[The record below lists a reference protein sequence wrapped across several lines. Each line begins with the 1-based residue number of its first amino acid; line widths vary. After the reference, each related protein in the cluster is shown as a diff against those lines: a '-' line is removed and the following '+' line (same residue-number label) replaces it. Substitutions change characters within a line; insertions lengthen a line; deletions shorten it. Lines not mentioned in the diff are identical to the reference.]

1 MRGQIWSL
9 DFSVSIVIFLIVLIP
24 FMLIWGYM
32 YAENEEKRM
41 FDDMETRAMSISDS
55 LVRLGGVPDD
65 WNATSVEVIGLA
77 SEENVLDPGKV
88 SSFDSMNYSHVREV
102 MTKRYD
108 YYLRISDINGSVY
121 LEKGSLPS
129 DTTIVPVERYANYN
143 DRIVRLQLYLW
154 SPLI

>member
-24 FMLIWGYM
+24 FMTMWGYM
-32 YAENEEKRM
+32 YAENEEKRV
-41 FDDMETRAMSISDS
+41 FDDMEMRAMSISDS
-55 LVRLGGVPDD
+55 LVRLEGVPKN
-65 WNATSVEVIGLA
+65 WNETNVEVIGLA
-77 SEENVLDPGKV
+77 SEENFLDSGKV
-88 SSFDSMNYSHVREV
+88 ESFESMSYSRVRDV

-108 YYLRISDINGSVY
+108 YYVRISDINGSVY
-121 LEKGSLPS
+121 MEKGSLPS